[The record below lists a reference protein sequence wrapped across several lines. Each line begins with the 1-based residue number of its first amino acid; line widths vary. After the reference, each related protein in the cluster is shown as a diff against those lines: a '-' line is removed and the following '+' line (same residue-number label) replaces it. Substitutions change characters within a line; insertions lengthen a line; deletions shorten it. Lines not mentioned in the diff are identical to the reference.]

1 MKTLWLACFCF
12 CSRSLYAQDDGINDA
27 LDEALGIEIAA
38 DDCNLFSGEGHN
50 GQNPSLLQTSAS
62 YQRAWQLELEQRE
75 FWLLEQ
81 EASKISEKTIEAPP
95 SFFQTGLD
103 EGEANAAAEF
113 GQVHMS
119 DGSLVEDS
127 HSSLGEVH
135 ASPTDISKNA
145 ASGHFTEVVR
155 TASVPHQDAEEVV
168 VTDVLS
174 SKPANYDLG
183 ALAGYMLDHP
193 HLIIVALIAVPLL
206 GTLVGLAL
214 VWLYPARRSELS
226 GLPNLC
232 CSVLQQGPSQL
243 KLAAHVENA
252 EKGVWSKEDLNKEE
266 VCQEVAMPGESHT
279 RSETTANSAK
289 RFRHQLRAVLAEAT
303 TLTADNIQEL
313 LPAGG
318 GYDTAFSKP
327 VSSGRPVLLRARIE
341 GPLAGGPGPLGLA
354 EAPLTKRSC
363 VYYHSSASQSE
374 EAVDLPQRQEAQEGV
389 EFQVSLLG
397 APQIRVDVR
406 GLELKLVD
414 MCEGHYTTTQ
424 PFQCVP
430 EHWQAFLLDEKTK
443 SYATLPAE
451 QQQRMKLRQRMAGK
465 PVEFQESVLLVGSQI
480 SLVGEL
486 LRDASGRL
494 SLQPWQ
500 CPQTSAQA
508 EERWRTSWECEGS
521 DFSVVIAS
529 DDPSF
534 SLGSVDESLQDRST
548 SHQDSSSWDVV
559 DRLTDLV
566 SSDPYLEGPLLIH
579 C

>member
-1 MKTLWLACFCF
+1 
-12 CSRSLYAQDDGINDA
+12 
-27 LDEALGIEIAA
+27 
-38 DDCNLFSGEGHN
+38 LFSGEGHN
-50 GQNPSLLQTSAS
+50 CQNPSLLQTSAS
-62 YQRAWQLELEQRE
+62 YQRARQLELEQHE
-75 FWLLEQ
+75 LWLLEQ
-81 EASKISEKTIEAPP
+81 EASKISEKTIESPP

-103 EGEANAAAEF
+103 EGEAHAATEF

-145 ASGHFTEVVR
+145 ASGHTFTEVVR
-155 TASVPHQDAEEVV
+155 TASVPHHDAEEVV

-174 SKPANYDLG
+174 SKPANYASG

-193 HLIIVALIAVPLL
+193 HLIIAALIAVPLL

-214 VWLYPARRSELS
+214 AWFSPAQGSERSS
-226 GLPNLC
+226 LPNLC

-243 KLAAHVENA
+243 KLTAHVENA
-252 EKGVWSKEDLNKEE
+252 EKGVLNKEDLNKEE
-266 VCQEVAMPGESHT
+266 MCQEVTMPGESHT
-279 RSETTANSAK
+279 RSETTVNSAT
-289 RFRHQLRAVLAEAT
+289 RFRHQLREVLAETA
-303 TLTADNIQEL
+303 TLTADNVQEL

-406 GLELKLVD
+406 GHELKLVD

-443 SYATLPAE
+443 PYATLPAE
-451 QQQRMKLRQRMAGK
+451 QQQRMKLRQSMAGK

-500 CPQTSAQA
+500 HPETSAQA

-521 DFSVVIAS
+521 DFGVVIAS

-534 SLGSVDESLQDRST
+534 SLESVEASLKDRST

-566 SSDPYLEGPLLIH
+566 SSDPYLERPLLGGS
-579 C
+579 